1 MTVKNKYR
9 CICSKCGKEYF
20 IECTQKEFEKGKYRK
35 TCSSS
40 CANSRPMT
48 ETRRQKISDG
58 VKSHNKLNTKQ
69 SKIYTYICETCNKQ
83 FETTR
88 AFRKER
94 HIKCPEC
101 IQKRKHYQENP
112 QSILDLSKRTI
123 SKIINRSNIGCVL
136 CGWNDSTCDIHHIIE
151 RKNGGS
157 DDLTNLIIVCPNCH
171 RVIHSNKKYTVDE
184 LQKFSIDKH
193 FSNWKDFYH
202 PSN

>member
-1 MTVKNKYR
+1 MTVKNMYK

-20 IECTQKEFEKGKYRK
+20 VECTQKDFEKGKYRK
-35 TCSSS
+35 TCSIS

-58 VKSHNKLNTKQ
+58 VKSHNKLNVKQ
-69 SKIYTYICETCNKQ
+69 PKIYTYICEACNKQ

-94 HIKCPEC
+94 HIKCPDC

-123 SKIINRSNIGCVL
+123 SKIINKSNIGFL
-136 CGWNDSTCDIHHIIE
+136 SKEKTTC
-151 RKNGGS
+151 
-157 DDLTNLIIVCPNCH
+157 L
-171 RVIHSNKKYTVDE
+171 
-184 LQKFSIDKH
+184 
-193 FSNWKDFYH
+193 
-202 PSN
+202 